1 MSELALT
8 LLRLGFLALLWLFVF
23 LIISALRRDLV
34 APADTPIAPPTTST
48 NGATNRRRGSRRT
61 KQTARRLVVV
71 EGDMAGT
78 ILPLTSAAV
87 TLGRATD
94 CSLVLDDDYAS
105 SHHAKLY
112 PYEDSWVVE
121 DMGSTNGTWID
132 RTRITTPTVL
142 GVGQPLHI
150 GRTVLELRT

>member
-23 LIISALRRDLV
+23 FIISALRTDLA
-34 APADTPIAPPTTST
+34 APSDTPLARRSTSP
-48 NGATNRRRGSRRT
+48 ASERRRTSR
-61 KQTARRLVVV
+61 KAKVTARKLVVV
-71 EGDMAGT
+71 EGDMQGT
-78 ILPLTSAAV
+78 ILPLTSTAV
-87 TLGRATD
+87 TVGRATD

-121 DMGSTNGTWID
+121 DLGSTNGTWID
-132 RTRITTPTVL
+132 RSRITTPTVL
-142 GVGQPLHI
+142 GVGQPLRV
-150 GRTVLELRT
+150 GRTVLELRS